1 MTSLLLVMGL
11 ALQEQGQEP
20 PQAAVVRRD
29 YLAEGWA
36 VEPRVLWTAFDND
49 LRIEDDLG
57 VGLEVGLFSWNHGGP
72 ITFRAGVYAWETEN
86 EDDEAKEAD
95 VRVRQ
100 YLIGMGGAMEQGLLD
115 LSFRLD
121 TGAFTYSG
129 GGTRD
134 TGFMTQFGLGFGLI
148 PNKHLKCEI
157 LPLLSFS
164 HSDFNRG
171 SQHAA
176 IHVSASFGISLRF

>member
-1 MTSLLLVMGL
+1 MAVLLLLTGL
-11 ALQEQGQEP
+11 PLQEQEKEDP
-20 PQAAVVRRD
+20 PQPSIRRD

-57 VGLEVGLFSWNHGGP
+57 VGLDVGPFSWNHGGP
-72 ITFRAGVYAWETEN
+72 IFFRAGVYAWETEN
-86 EDDEAKEAD
+86 EDDEAKKAD

-100 YLIGMGGAMEQGLLD
+100 FLIGLGGAMEQGLLD

-134 TGFMTQFGLGFGLI
+134 AAFMTQLGVGIGLI
-148 PNKHLKCEI
+148 PHKHLKCEFV
-157 LPLLSFS
+157 PLLSFS

-171 SQHAA
+171 SEHAA
-176 IHVSASFGISLRF
+176 IHFSASFGISLRF

>member
-1 MTSLLLVMGL
+1 MTTILLLLGL
-11 ALQEQGQEP
+11 SLQEQGQEP
-20 PQAAVVRRD
+20 PKAAVERPD
-29 YLAEGWA
+29 HLAEGW
-36 VEPRVLWTAFDND
+36 VIEPRVLWTAFDND

-57 VGLEVGLFSWNHGGP
+57 FGLEIGHFGWNHGGP

-86 EDDEAKEAD
+86 EDDEVKKAD
-95 VRVRQ
+95 VRVRE
-100 YLIGMGGAMEQGLLD
+100 YLIGMGGAIEQGLID

-134 TGFMTQFGLGFGLI
+134 AGFMTQFGLGIGLI
-148 PNKHLKCEI
+148 PDKHVKCEL
-157 LPLLSFS
+157 LPLVAFS

-176 IHVSASFGISLRF
+176 IHLSASFGLSLRF